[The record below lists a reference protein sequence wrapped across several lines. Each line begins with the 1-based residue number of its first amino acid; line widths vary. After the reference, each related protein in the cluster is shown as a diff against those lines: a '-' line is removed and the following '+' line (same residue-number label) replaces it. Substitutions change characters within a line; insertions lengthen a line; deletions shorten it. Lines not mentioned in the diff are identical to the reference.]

1 MGGNRT
7 FLLQEQI
14 AEEYTTKKHGPSSI
28 WNSFLARSGSIA
40 YLPIIIVTVLM
51 FSGASWQ
58 MLWLTTDAA
67 RYQCYALTFWLGS
80 SAVKLLP
87 ASQCQFLHFTV
98 AQPPFHMLPLE
109 YPPFT
114 LIPFSLAL
122 LAPVQYYQL
131 AFALWMALAS
141 VLIYWLLLRYG
152 PRGGA
157 LTFALYALIGAWATA
172 EGRYDLLPAACT
184 LICVIAA
191 ERKRWTL
198 AYIALAFGVLL
209 KLYPLLL
216 FPALFIAEQ
225 QDVQCLS
232 VPRQSA
238 TLREIPAALWQT
250 LRGLRQWRWKNSLIF
265 FGSLLLVTGFFAML
279 NFQEAVLSQLS
290 YFMQRPI
297 QIEATSSTFLWLA
310 HSFGLPIRVVSSYGS
325 INMLSAFNGVV
336 SLIGEGAFVL
346 CYAFILFMQWR
357 KKFDLTQAS
366 ITLLLVFI
374 ATGKVFSPQYLI
386 WVMPLLAYS
395 NSLEGFW
402 LLCWGTLSLLTT
414 YIYAYLYSRTAN
426 SLLLPYIPGF
436 IQTVAVRD
444 GLFVLATL
452 AYLFN
457 WFHARKR
464 KPLPVK
470 IIKEENQSLYAQ

>member
-1 MGGNRT
+1 M
-7 FLLQEQI
+7 LQEQI
-14 AEEYTTKKHGPSSI
+14 ADKYKVKKHGPSSVRDAL
-28 WNSFLARSGSIA
+28 LARSGSIA

-87 ASQCQFLHFTV
+87 AAQCAFLNIQV

-114 LIPFSLAL
+114 LLPFSLAL
-122 LAPVQYYQL
+122 LAPVPYYQL
-131 AFALWMALAS
+131 SFALWMALAS
-141 VLIYWLLLRYG
+141 VLMYWLLLRYG

-157 LTFALYALIGAWATA
+157 LTFALYALVGAWATA

-184 LICVIAA
+184 LICIIAA
-191 ERKRWTL
+191 ERKHWTL
-198 AYIALAFGVLL
+198 AYIVLAFGVLL

-225 QDVQCLS
+225 HDARRLY
-232 VPRQSA
+232 VPRQTI

-250 LRGLRQWRWKNSLIF
+250 LRGLRQWRWQNSLIF
-265 FGSLLLVTGFFAML
+265 FGIILLITGGFALL
-279 NFQEAVLSQLS
+279 NFQGAVVSQLS
-290 YFMQRPI
+290 YFIQRPI
-297 QIEATSSTFLWLA
+297 QIEATSSTLLWLA
-310 HSFGLPIRVVSSYGS
+310 HSFGLPVQVVSSFGS
-325 INMLSAFNGVV
+325 INLLSALNGVV
-336 SLIGEGAFVL
+336 SLLGEGAFLL
-346 CYAFILFMQWR
+346 CCAFILFMQWR

-366 ITLLLVFI
+366 IALLLVFI

-395 NSLEGFW
+395 NALEGFW
-402 LLCWGTLSLLTT
+402 LLCWGALSFLTT
-414 YIYAYLYSRTAN
+414 YIYAYLYSRTAD

-436 IQTVAVRD
+436 IQTVAIRD

-457 WFHARKR
+457 WFSARKR
-464 KPLPVK
+464 KPLTIDNP
-470 IIKEENQSLYAQ
+470 

>member
-1 MGGNRT
+1 M
-7 FLLQEQI
+7 LQKQI
-14 AEEYTTKKHGPSSI
+14 AEEYTAKKHGPSSI
-28 WNSFLARSGSIA
+28 WDSFLTRSGSIA

-67 RYQCYALTFWLGS
+67 RYQCYAFTFWLGS

-87 ASQCQFLHFTV
+87 ASQCQFLHITAV
-98 AQPPFHMLPLE
+98 QPPFHMLPQE

-114 LIPFSLAL
+114 LVPFSLAL

-131 AFALWMALAS
+131 AFALWMALTS

-157 LTFALYALIGAWATA
+157 LTFALYALVGAWATA

-225 QDVQCLS
+225 HDACCLS
-232 VPRQSA
+232 VPRQSG

-250 LRGLRQWRWKNSLIF
+250 LRGLQQWRWKNSLIF
-265 FGSLLLVTGFFAML
+265 SGILLFVTSFFALL
-279 NFQEAVLSQLS
+279 NFQGAVLSQLG
-290 YFMQRPI
+290 YFIQRPI
-297 QIEATSSTFLWLA
+297 QIEATSSSFLWLA
-310 HSFGLPIRVVSSYGS
+310 HSFDLPVQIVSSYGS
-325 INMLSAFNGVV
+325 INIISALNGGV
-336 SLIGEGAFVL
+336 SIVGEGAFVL
-346 CYAFILFMQWR
+346 GCAYILFMQWR
-357 KKFDLTQAS
+357 KQFDLTQAS
-366 ITLLLVFI
+366 IALLLVFI

-395 NSLEGFW
+395 NALEGFW
-402 LLCWGTLSLLTT
+402 LLCWGTLSFLTT
-414 YIYAYLYSRTAN
+414 YIYAYLYTRTAN

-436 IQTVAVRD
+436 IQTVAIRD
-444 GLFVLATL
+444 GLFVLAML

-457 WFHARKR
+457 WFDARKR
-464 KPLPVK
+464 KPLTIEATKAEDPR
-470 IIKEENQSLYAQ
+470 LYVQ